1 MLIPK
6 KSLGQNFL
14 LDKNL
19 CKKIINSLNIKNKII
34 IEIGPGTGQ
43 LTDEIIKFKPKKL
56 ILIEKDYKLF
66 KILKTKYLELNFIE
80 IFNIDAIKI
89 NLDLKENFSIISNL
103 PYNIAS
109 KLIFDILIKY
119 NNIKEMIFLIQK
131 EVSKKFNYQIN
142 KKSNKY
148 NLFLKTITKYEILF
162 HISNKVFYPNPKVES
177 TLIKITP
184 KKTKI
189 NKKKLWNFSNKLF
202 INKRKKLN
210 KSFRKLKNNIKFK
223 DILEKRPEQ
232 LNKDEYIKLFLT

>member
-19 CKKIINSLNIKNKII
+19 CKKIISSLNIKNKII

-66 KILKTKYLELNFIE
+66 KILKTKYSKLNFIE
-80 IFNIDAIKI
+80 ILNIDAIKI
-89 NLDLKENFSIISNL
+89 NLNLNENFSIISNL

-142 KKSNKY
+142 TKSNKY
-148 NLFLKTITKYEILF
+148 NLFLKTITKYEVLF

-177 TLIKITP
+177 TLVKITP

-210 KSFRKLKNNIKFK
+210 KTFRKLKNNIKFK

>member
-19 CKKIINSLNIKNKII
+19 CKKIINSLNIKNKTI

-66 KILKTKYLELNFIE
+66 KILKTKYSELNFIE

-89 NLDLKENFSIISNL
+89 NLNLNENFSIISNL
-103 PYNIAS
+103 PYNTAS
-109 KLIFDILIKY
+109 KLIFKILIKY

-177 TLIKITP
+177 TLVKITP

-210 KSFRKLKNNIKFK
+210 KTFRKLKNNIKFK